1 VPLRHGVYLP
11 PFNELSDPYVLIALA
26 ELSEERSWDG
36 FFLWDHV
43 LRRSEEA
50 PTVADAW
57 ISLAGVACATERL
70 RLGAMVTPLARR
82 RPQVLVRQA
91 VTLDHLSSGRLVLGL
106 GLGVDSTGELSRFGE
121 LVDPVLR
128 GDLFDEGADLV
139 VELMSGQEVEHR
151 GRYFTS
157 DGVRFLPRPVQNPR
171 IPVWCAAVGRVGLT
185 DGRPGPSAR
194 PVRRAAK
201 YDGLFL
207 IEAGPRELER
217 AMAIVSAE
225 RGGAVKGFD
234 VAVMAEP
241 TLPLEEAE
249 ALGAT
254 WRMLSVD
261 PGMPLAEVRARI
273 ADGPPA

>member
-1 VPLRHGVYLP
+1 MYLP
-11 PFNELSDPYVLIALA
+11 PFNELSDPHVLISLA
-26 ELSEERSWDG
+26 ELSEERNWDG

-43 LRRSEEA
+43 LRRPEEA

-57 ISLAGVACATERL
+57 VSLAGVASATKRL
-70 RLGAMVTPLARR
+70 RIGAMVTPLARR

-128 GDLFDEGADLV
+128 GDLFDEGADLLV
-139 VELMSGQEVEHR
+139 QLMSGNQVEHR
-151 GRYFTS
+151 GVYFTA
-157 DGVRFLPRPVQNPR
+157 DGVRFLPRPVQEPR
-171 IPVWCAAVGRVGLT
+171 VPVWCAAVGRAGRTDAGL
-185 DGRPGPSAR
+185 GPPAR
-194 PVRRAAK
+194 PVRRAAR

-225 RGGAVKGFD
+225 RGGAVEGFD
-234 VAVMAEP
+234 VAVLAEP
-241 TLPLEEAE
+241 TLPLEDAE